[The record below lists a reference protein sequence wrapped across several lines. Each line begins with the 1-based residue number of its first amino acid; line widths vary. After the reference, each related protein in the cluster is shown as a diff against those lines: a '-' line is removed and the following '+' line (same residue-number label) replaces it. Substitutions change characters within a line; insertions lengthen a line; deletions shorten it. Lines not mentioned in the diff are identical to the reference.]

1 VIKNEHITYKIK
13 GLNFNKLINTLKKQN
28 INILMLNKLVYNE
41 FEIKIYKRDA
51 LNFENH
57 LKNNGYTFKIIKK
70 SKLLTFLDC
79 IKKNIALFMVT
90 IIVAIGLGFIS
101 NFVLQIKV
109 VGNQNVSIQR
119 IESVLKQNSIVKG
132 KFKSSYNL
140 NSIELLLKNSIEE
153 ISLVSCVLK
162 GNTLLINLKE
172 KIDNVELQREYLP
185 ILAPFN
191 MLIKN
196 VSVKSGTCVVSVND
210 TVKKDE
216 AIVLPYINYK
226 DGTKLK
232 VQAQAEIEAYIEL
245 SNTQYY
251 TENHQERV
259 RTGKK
264 HIQQEYSFYNFCW
277 KGANKPNSFKDYE
290 VEKKFCFVFD
300 NMLLPIKQ
308 KTIYYYETTLK
319 QVFKPFNKNLEK
331 NLICENEKLLYNNVI
346 DKVNLQDYSFFSTTK
361 FADNMYLVTTY
372 LKANVVLKY

>member
-1 VIKNEHITYKIK
+1 MIKNEHITYKIK

-140 NSIELLLKNSIEE
+140 NSIELLLKNSIEK
-153 ISLVSCVLK
+153 LV
-162 GNTLLINLKE
+162 
-172 KIDNVELQREYLP
+172 
-185 ILAPFN
+185 
-191 MLIKN
+191 
-196 VSVKSGTCVVSVND
+196 
-210 TVKKDE
+210 
-216 AIVLPYINYK
+216 
-226 DGTKLK
+226 
-232 VQAQAEIEAYIEL
+232 
-245 SNTQYY
+245 
-251 TENHQERV
+251 
-259 RTGKK
+259 
-264 HIQQEYSFYNFCW
+264 
-277 KGANKPNSFKDYE
+277 
-290 VEKKFCFVFD
+290 
-300 NMLLPIKQ
+300 
-308 KTIYYYETTLK
+308 
-319 QVFKPFNKNLEK
+319 
-331 NLICENEKLLYNNVI
+331 
-346 DKVNLQDYSFFSTTK
+346 
-361 FADNMYLVTTY
+361 
-372 LKANVVLKY
+372 